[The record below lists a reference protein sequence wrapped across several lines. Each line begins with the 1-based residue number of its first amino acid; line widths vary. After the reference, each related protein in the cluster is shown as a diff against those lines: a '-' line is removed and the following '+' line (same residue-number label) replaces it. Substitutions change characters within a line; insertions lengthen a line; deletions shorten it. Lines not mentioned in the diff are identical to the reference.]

1 MSSSIF
7 QFRRPK
13 FIGCFRP
20 WPALLM
26 GYRPA
31 EVIHYPRP
39 GLDGVDYANQA
50 PACQSGCC
58 TGSSGRR
65 TRVVVSLPTV
75 SVSLKCRW
83 KWNNFTIYRI
93 KVIETP
99 AGWLC
104 WALLGFVKLFVH
116 TLIAISANYDA
127 QCNGMAIQS
136 GAGDR
141 VLFLVQRRF
150 PPPLPALHLL
160 GKSIMA
166 DWWLALMPPVLIAL
180 SGRKTCVNC
189 FQNCTVDW

>member
-166 DWWLALMPPVLIAL
+166 D
-180 SGRKTCVNC
+180 
-189 FQNCTVDW
+189 